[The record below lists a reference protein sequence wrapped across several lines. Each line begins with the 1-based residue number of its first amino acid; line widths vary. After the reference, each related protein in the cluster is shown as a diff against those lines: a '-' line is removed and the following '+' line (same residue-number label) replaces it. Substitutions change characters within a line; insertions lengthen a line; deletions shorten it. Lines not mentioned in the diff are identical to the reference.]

1 MVHAHT
7 VILIS
12 SQRQLKLRG
21 FLPGFVWNFRKLD
34 LQEPIRRYWWGW
46 WPGWSCQNV
55 LNSPAS
61 DMLSVPF
68 RKDKQYIM
76 TCIYCIVRG
85 KEAIFNGVSKAY
97 SVFTRYRTLALTI
110 WLVPCDN
117 FICSNWFLV
126 TISFVLIGSLW
137 QFHLFWLVPC
147 DNFSCSDWF
156 LRIIF
161 FILIGS
167 LWQKPLF
174 WLVPKD
180 NFLCSDCEFWL
191 LCFFS
196 TTLERKIPQ

>member
-1 MVHAHT
+1 MVHTHT

-12 SQRQLKLRG
+12 LQWQLKLRG
-21 FLPGFVWNFRKLD
+21 FLPGFVWNSRKLD

-68 RKDKQYIM
+68 RKDKQYIT

-97 SVFTRYRTLALTI
+97 RVFTPYRTLALTT

-117 FICSNWFLV
+117 FICS
-126 TISFVLIGSLW
+126 
-137 QFHLFWLVPC
+137 
-147 DNFSCSDWF
+147 DWF
-156 LRIIF
+156 LRIIV
-161 FILIGS
+161 FILIVS
-167 LWQKPLF
+167 F
-174 WLVPKD
+174 D
-180 NFLCSDCEFWL
+180 YFAFFLRP
-191 LCFFS
+191 S
-196 TTLERKIPQ
+196 TKNSPII